1 MDQKQLT
8 GEDILTQDDLPREP
22 VDVPEWGGSIWIR
35 TMTGIERDGFE
46 AGLAEQSRSGK
57 SKAEQMRNYRARL
70 VVMVA
75 CDKAG
80 VRLFND
86 NQADALGAKNAAA
99 IERCYDVAERLNL
112 IGDQEVVAEA
122 KKSEPI
128 TDAVS
133 ISG

>member
-1 MDQKQLT
+1 MDQLSA
-8 GEDILTQDDLPREP
+8 EDILNKDDLPRES
-22 VDVPEWGGSIWIR
+22 VDVPEWGGTIWIR
-35 TMTGIERDGFE
+35 IMNGIERDAFE
-46 AGLAEQSRSGK
+46 ASLAEQARSGK

-70 VVMVA
+70 VVMAA
-75 CDKAG
+75 CDKDG
-80 VRLFND
+80 RRLFAD
-86 NQADALGAKNAAA
+86 NQADALGEKNAAA

-112 IGDQEVVAEA
+112 IGDQEVVAES